1 MTTAFDVAAAFLE
14 RAPKESLSAIKLQK
28 LTFYAFGWYAKVTG
42 SELFEDRLVAMQ
54 YGPVVSDLLNAHSGS
69 RRLSLQQLAHDHHL
83 NPLSDPYALAVVDAV
98 WASYGAVAPFDLVDM
113 THLEDPW
120 ITKWDE
126 AQTLQRGSL
135 EIPLNVV
142 VDYFANK
149 DSANYTLPD
158 GRVCDVP
165 VVALL
170 PDSAARELTE
180 SEFNA
185 MESEPQE
192 VPASAFA
199 GIPDSFRRMLA
210 KV

>member
-42 SELFEDRLVAMQ
+42 SELFDDRLVAMQ

-69 RRLSLQQLAHDHHL
+69 QRLSLKQLAQDRNL

-98 WASYGAVAPFDLVDM
+98 WASYGDVAPFDLVDM
-113 THLEDPW
+113 THLEGPW
-120 ITKWDE
+120 ITKWRE
-126 AQTLQRGSL
+126 AQSAQRGSL
-135 EIPLNVV
+135 EIPLNDVV
-142 VDYFANK
+142 EYFANK

-170 PDSAARELTE
+170 PDSHTGEL
-180 SEFNA
+180 SELEFQA

-192 VPASAFA
+192 VPLSAF
-199 GIPDSFRRMLA
+199 GGLSESMRMMLA